1 MTYRVL
7 RDHEPGVRDVGLI
20 AVKSPDDG
28 SVPSDAHILVT
39 VRTDGL
45 PYSYLVTTHDVV
57 VGVDA
62 ESFVRSVPLV
72 RRQSLIGKSLRRI
85 AYGVS
90 GLIIVALLAVGLTGT
105 LSFRVVLTE
114 SMQPTINPGDVIVTV
129 SDNVLAP
136 KLNDVVVY
144 LGTRFD
150 GTPVA
155 PFAHRIIGGNEADG
169 WIVKGDNNPNADVQH
184 PTAGD
189 INSVVI
195 AVWPAVG
202 KFFNGQVIFLVA
214 VLVVASW
221 LIIGGLRSR
230 RGSDS

>member
-7 RDHEPGVRDVGLI
+7 RDHEPGAKDVGLI

-28 SVPSDAHILVT
+28 SVPADAHILVT
-39 VRTDGL
+39 VRTDGS

-62 ESFVRSVPLV
+62 ESFVRSLPVV
-72 RRQSLIGKSLRRI
+72 RAPSLLGKTLRGI
-85 AYGVS
+85 AYGLS
-90 GLIIVALLAVGLTGT
+90 GLFVAALLVVGLTGT

-114 SMQPTINPGDVIVTV
+114 SMQPSINPGDVIVAV
-129 SDNVLAP
+129 SDNVVAP
-136 KLNDVVVY
+136 QLHDVVVY
-144 LGTRFD
+144 IATRFD

-155 PFAHRIIGGNEADG
+155 PFAHRIIGGNAEDG
-169 WIVKGDNNPNADVQH
+169 WIVKGDNNPNADVQK
-184 PTAGD
+184 PTSDD
-189 INSVVI
+189 INSVVV

-202 KFFNGQVIFLVA
+202 KFFNVQVLFLAAFLGVA
-214 VLVVASW
+214 TW